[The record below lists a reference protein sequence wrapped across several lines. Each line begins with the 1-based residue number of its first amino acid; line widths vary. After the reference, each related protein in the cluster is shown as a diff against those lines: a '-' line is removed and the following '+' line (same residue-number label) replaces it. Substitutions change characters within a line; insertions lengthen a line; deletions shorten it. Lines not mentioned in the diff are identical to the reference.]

1 LNLGIDECH
10 QHVLA
15 FRSSAGKEVR
25 GPALMI
31 LENDLGFEE
40 CVDR

>member
-1 LNLGIDECH
+1 LVSTNATSTYF
-10 QHVLA
+10 A

-25 GPALMI
+25 GLALMI